1 MLKLEMCRNRKP
13 KRKSHIETKGSFQE
27 SSDSPPSAPPHP
39 ELGRTKKSS
48 QIKQEEE
55 VHRGSGS

>member
-1 MLKLEMCRNRKP
+1 MLKLEMCGNRKP
-13 KRKSHIETKGSFQE
+13 KRKSHIETKGPFEE

-39 ELGRTKKSS
+39 ELGRAENSS

-55 VHRGSGS
+55 VHRGRGS